1 MPPTKIMKYAPPQLA
16 LKFRPIIRF
25 FPNCALL
32 YVFSKDFKIKKTM
45 KIHFKFSKK
54 FKSGQKN
61 TNKIH
66 LQIFKKFKI
75 SRKNT
80 MKTDL

>member
-1 MPPTKIMKYAPPQLA
+1 MKNAPQLA
-16 LKFRPIIRF
+16 FKFRPIIRF

-45 KIHFKFSKK
+45 EIHFKFSKK
-54 FKSGQKN
+54 FKSGRKN